1 MPYGIAAIR
10 GDIWYSE
17 SGTTPNTLV
26 RFEPSTERF
35 QVWNI
40 PSGGGVVQ
48 NISVTK
54 DGNLA
59 IAESGANK
67 VALVAI
73 SK

>member
-1 MPYGIAAIR
+1 
-10 GDIWYSE
+10 
-17 SGTTPNTLV
+17 
-26 RFEPSTERF
+26 
-35 QVWNI
+35 
-40 PSGGGVVQ
+40 VVQ